1 MRSRVTVIGFGLFL
15 SLILFACSKKTDQ
28 TADNSAANPAQS
40 AATSSQPAQA
50 QPAPAQPAPAAP
62 APPPPIVVPAGTA
75 ITMRLAQ
82 SVGSKISQAGQSFSG
97 TVAHP
102 VVVGGATAIPAGAKV
117 SGTVID
123 AKPLGRFAGGASL
136 SLRLNSV
143 DIQGSDV
150 PIKTSS
156 VTQVVIGK
164 GKRTAVLA
172 GGGAGGGRTDR
183 RIGWRRQ
190 RCRHWRTRRRWCGHG
205 RRGIHGQQGHRT
217 ASRVRAYLYP
227 VATAGNSAAMIF
239 ISFCLRDIEGRSR
252 SSCSTWRASR
262 F

>member
-28 TADNSAANPAQS
+28 AADNSAANPAQS
-40 AATSSQPAQA
+40 AATPSQPAQA

-143 DIQGSDV
+143 DIQGADV

-156 VTQVVIGK
+156 VTQVEKGK

-172 GGGAGGGRTDR
+172 GGGAAVGALIGGLAGGGKGAG
-183 RIGWRRQ
+183 IGALAGGGAG
-190 RCRHWRTRRRWCGHG
+190 TGG
-205 RRGIHGQQGHRT
+205 AAFTGNKDIVLPAESALTFTLSQQ
-217 ASRVRAYLYP
+217 LEIQP
-227 VATAGNSAAMIF
+227 Q
-239 ISFCLRDIEGRSR
+239 
-252 SSCSTWRASR
+252 
-262 F
+262 